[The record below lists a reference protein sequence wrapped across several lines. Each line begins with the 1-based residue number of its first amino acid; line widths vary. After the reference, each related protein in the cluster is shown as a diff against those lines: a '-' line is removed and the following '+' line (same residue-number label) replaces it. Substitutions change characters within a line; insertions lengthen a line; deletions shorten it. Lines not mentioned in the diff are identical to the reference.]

1 MPPVFDSGGMRGR
14 LRAALRRQDP
24 DLAARV
30 EERLADPDAP
40 KTWEQDEAANGPLDW
55 QYMACDAGAYDAAAD
70 RQDPDGPCEACAA
83 LDGHIFIGLD
93 ERFKVLPNFDENRRC
108 TKVCACR
115 AIPAPPRR
123 NVG

>member
-1 MPPVFDSGGMRGR
+1 MSPALDSDGMRGL

-40 KTWEQDEAANGPLDW
+40 KTWEQDEAENGPIGW
-55 QYMACDAGAYDAAAD
+55 EYIACDTGAYDPAAD

-83 LDGHIFIGLD
+83 LDGHVFTGL
-93 ERFKVLPNFDENRRC
+93 EALFEVLPDFGENPRC
-108 TKVCACR
+108 TKVCTCR
-115 AIPAPPRR
+115 ALPAPPS
-123 NVG
+123 